1 MNTNNKALQTIAL
14 QTMLSGLVDYKIAK
28 ESVPPITAA
37 EYEYLWAGNGI
48 FIRSASRFWEAKI
61 QVASFETPGLLPAE
75 SGFKWLEKRLD
86 KGFLQAIYTEAHQAC
101 GPGLS
106 HPVEVLYRIEKNH
119 AMGCYELVEPK
130 QTGSYSSV
138 SSADVGGMQTMIEV
152 HSHHLMETYWSQTD
166 DLDHQGKRIYGVIG
180 NFGEKIPKMR
190 LRLSIHGH
198 RIDIPITDLF
208 ESNSVFV
215 DGSFS

>member
-1 MNTNNKALQTIAL
+1 MNTNNKALQIIAL

-28 ESVPPITAA
+28 DSIPPITAA
-37 EYEYLWAGNGI
+37 EYEYLWAGNGV
-48 FIRSASRFWEAKI
+48 FIRSASRFWEAHI

-86 KGFLQAIYTEAHQAC
+86 EGFLQTVYTEARQAC
-101 GPGLS
+101 GPDLS
-106 HPVEVLYRIEKNH
+106 NPVEVLYRIKKNYLTRR
-119 AMGCYELVEPK
+119 YELVKP
-130 QTGSYSSV
+130 QQVGSAGLV
-138 SSADVGGMQTMIEV
+138 SSTDVGDEQTMIEI

-166 DLDHQGKRIYGVIG
+166 DNDHQGKRIYGVIG
-180 NFGEKIPKMR
+180 NFGEKKPKMR